1 MRILKITLLT
11 FLFSIYLMAQSAEDA
26 TNLLE
31 DEQGFGLRATALGNA
46 YTALANDYSGIYYN
60 PAGLANVKV
69 GQFSASLSNF
79 NIQTNADFLGN
90 SFSDDLSS
98 TKLQSLGLVFPFPV
112 VRGSFV
118 LALGYQKVKDFGS
131 YIKIDGTTGNEN
143 TGLDFLLENDYGE
156 SYYYGFDS
164 LLSQRASMDM
174 DGSLSQWSF
183 GMAMDFS
190 PNFSAGFSL
199 NLYDGSRNDNFEYSQ
214 DALNDI
220 NSWNM
225 DTTSSPA
232 VLRYVYY
239 DLQQKLKSEFSGF
252 DFKLGGLFDIIPEHL
267 KIGAMITFPL
277 YFKVDEKWSV
287 SDDLGYD
294 IIRGNTVDSLSAP
307 YNDSGTFDY
316 RINIPYKFTA
326 GLAFNYS
333 MFLITTSID
342 YQDWSQLKYEIP
354 NDRPHDI
361 YDDLL
366 NQNQYF
372 KDDFR
377 AVTTF
382 SIGGEVSLLK
392 DRMKLRGGFRIVPS
406 PLKELGADYNKKYFS
421 TGLGYQVDKS
431 TLIHLTY
438 VRGSWKSD
446 KYYYYDAFDDDG
458 AEPLITSEDYVST
471 KVLVGVQFN
480 FK

>member
-60 PAGLANVKV
+60 PAGLADVKI

-79 NIQTNADFLGN
+79 NRQTDADFLGN
-90 SFSDDLSS
+90 SFSENLSS
-98 TKLQSLGLVFPFPV
+98 TKFQSLGLVFPFPV

-118 LALGYQKVKDFGS
+118 MALGYQKVKD
-131 YIKIDGTTGNEN
+131 YENYLKINGNRQDN
-143 TGLDFLLENDYGE
+143 NRLDFLIENDFGE
-156 SYYYGFDS
+156 SNYYGFDEQ
-164 LLSQRASMDM
+164 LHQRSNMDTE
-174 DGSLSQWSF
+174 GSLSQWSL

-199 NLYDGSRNDNFEYSQ
+199 NIYDGSRKDNFEYSQ
-214 DALNDI
+214 DTLNDW
-220 NSWNM
+220 NSWYM
-225 DTTSSPA
+225 DGTASPA
-232 VLRYVYY
+232 ELRFVYY

-287 SDDLGYD
+287 NDDLAYD
-294 IIRGNTVDSLSAP
+294 IIRSDSIDMISAP
-307 YNDSGTFDY
+307 YSESGNFDY
-316 RINIPYKFTA
+316 LINIPYKFTA

-333 MFLITTSID
+333 MFLVTTSID

-354 NDRPHDI
+354 DDRPHDI

-366 NQNQYF
+366 DQNQYF
-372 KDDFR
+372 RDDFR

-382 SIGGEVSLLK
+382 SIGGEVNLLK
-392 DRMKLRGGFRIVPS
+392 DRMKLRGGLRIVPS

-421 TGLGYQVDKS
+421 TGLGYQIDKS
-431 TLIHLTY
+431 TIIHLTY
-438 VRGSWKSD
+438 IRGSWKSD

-458 AEPLITSEDYVST
+458 AEPLITSEDYVTT
-471 KVLVGVQFN
+471 KMMVGVQFN
-480 FK
+480 FR